1 MISPLSHPFHWPGGI
16 PPEINPD
23 ANGDINPEEV
33 DEDAKGWLLFVEE
46 KWVPRAMVN
55 VSDKDGDYET
65 RQDRALVETWA
76 KASQEFRNSYHERAP
91 ARKALDYPEDAL
103 HDSHH

>member
-33 DEDAKGWLLFVEE
+33 DEDAKGWLLFVE
-46 KWVPRAMVN
+46 V
-55 VSDKDGDYET
+55 
-65 RQDRALVETWA
+65 
-76 KASQEFRNSYHERAP
+76 RNSPLGFDKKERIKSHCSSLSMILGEMGAP
-91 ARKALDYPEDAL
+91 RDGQRLL
-103 HDSHH
+103 QRWRL